1 MRSHRR
7 RQRSAENQACP
18 RRSRRLLVALEE
30 LESRVLLSGAAHPLF
45 VTPDIASVPPPSGG
59 PANLPPYTP
68 AAMRAAYGFNN
79 VMLLNPATGQ
89 QITGDG
95 SGQTIAVVDAYDNP
109 NLAADLANFDQ
120 IFGLPAANLVK
131 IDQNGN
137 PVNGQV
143 AASASWGLEE
153 ALDVEWAHAL
163 APKANILLVEGLSNY
178 NNDLYAAVQKA
189 ASYTGGII
197 TTRANVVSNSWG
209 EGEYAG
215 ETADDAVFTT
225 SDNHATFVF
234 SAGDNGAPAIYPSAS
249 PNVLSVGG
257 TKLTMNMGTN
267 GPVYGSEVGWSLGG
281 DNVPPYNNPYI
292 GSGGGPSAYESE
304 PSYQLNVQLA
314 LGARGTPDVALQADP
329 LTGVYVLDTFGG
341 GSSSGWYRVGGT
353 SFSAP
358 AWAALLTIV
367 NQGQA
372 FTGAAPVG
380 AGAQASLYNLQHAT
394 GYYSSSNP
402 NAAFRDITSGY
413 NGYNAGAGYDF
424 VTGVGTPLVNNL
436 TSWIVYH
443 IAPGGGGGGTGTR
456 IGGGRNTNNN
466 TLGSPVPGSESLIT
480 AVSSS
485 SKQAFVAATGGS
497 VTNRLIAG
505 VASPISTVGLPA
517 SVSLTAAAESYRAFT
532 AAPVAADNDLGPTRS
547 NAPVSSDSD
556 LQTIT
561 VPEAGKPA
569 PAAMFL
575 SLDESA
581 PSSWTRQSDGVASAI
596 PLADE
601 SPADL
606 AMAAAMALAVTGS
619 WSALDP
625 IEAERKQASV

>member
-1 MRSHRR
+1 MRSHRL
-7 RQRSAENQACP
+7 RQRSSGKQTSQ
-18 RRSRRLLVALEE
+18 RRARRLLGALEE
-30 LESRVLLSGAAHPLF
+30 LESRVVLSLAAHPILAA
-45 VTPDIASVPPPSGG
+45 PDIASVPPPSGG
-59 PANLPPYTP
+59 PPNLPPYTP
-68 AAMRAAYGFNN
+68 AAMRAAYGFDK
-79 VMLLNPATGQ
+79 VTLLNPATGQ

-95 SGQTIAVVDAYDNP
+95 SGQTVAIVDAYDNP
-109 NLAADLANFDQ
+109 NLAADLASFDQ

-131 IDQNGN
+131 IDENGN

-143 AASASWGLEE
+143 AASTSWGLEE

-178 NNDLYAAVQKA
+178 NNDLYAADQKA

-197 TTRANVVSNSWG
+197 TTRANVISNSWG
-209 EGEYAG
+209 EGEYSS
-215 ETADDAVFTT
+215 ETADDSVFTT
-225 SDNHATFVF
+225 PDNHATFVF
-234 SAGDNGAPAIYPSAS
+234 SAGDSGAPAGYPSAS

-257 TKLTMNMGTN
+257 TKLTLNATPNN
-267 GPVYGSEVGWSLGG
+267 GPPVYGSETGWSLGG

-292 GSGGGPSAYESE
+292 GSGGGPSAYEKE

-358 AWAALLTIV
+358 AWAAVLTIV

-372 FTGAAPVG
+372 FTGAAPIG
-380 AGAQASLYNLQHAT
+380 AAAQADLYNLQHST

-402 NAAFRDITSGY
+402 NGAFRDITSGY
-413 NGYNAGAGYDF
+413 NGYNAGTGYDF

-443 IAPGGGGGGTGTR
+443 IGPGGGGGGGTGTR
-456 IGGGRNTNNN
+456 IGGSGRGGNNN
-466 TLGSPVPGSESLIT
+466 VLASPVESGLLVT
-480 AVSSS
+480 AISSS
-485 SKQAFVAATGGS
+485 SKETFVAATGGS
-497 VTNRLIAG
+497 VANQPIAG
-505 VASPISTVGLPA
+505 GARSI
-517 SVSLTAAAESYRAFT
+517 SVSVSSPVSLATTAESYRAFT
-532 AAPVAADNDLGPTRS
+532 AAAAVVDNDLTPARPY
-547 NAPVSSDSD
+547 APVTSNSDSEASA
-556 LQTIT
+556 L
-561 VPEAGKPA
+561 PEVGKPA
-569 PAAMFL
+569 VILLTPE
-575 SLDESA
+575 ESA
-581 PSSWTRQSDGVASAI
+581 PSSWTRPTDPAASVIA
-596 PLADE
+596 LADE

-606 AMAAAMALAVTGS
+606 AMAAAMALAITGS